1 MMDILEN
8 ILTVTGVIGLFYG
21 IGSWLY
27 YHKIGFYLFLNKIMS
42 SKREVQFDLTTSFKK
57 QDSIDF
63 KKIEDFLKNQ
73 GYTLRKQQNLKNSKI
88 YNLGNFL
95 FEVKQIDLF
104 DEDDHNVTI
113 GVINAA
119 ITYKSALKVIS
130 DYKKIT
136 EHIFEIADINSRQSQ
151 SSLTLKYGD
160 SNPFMGRNLASF
172 DKKSIKNFSCQVSFS
187 EIIGSDDPTIDGTDI
202 FIYKE
207 SINYTTNN
215 LDNLVNVARIC
226 FNTYR

>member
-1 MMDILEN
+1 MMDTLEN

-21 IGSWLY
+21 FGSWLY
-27 YHKIGFYLFLNKIMS
+27 CHKIGFYLFLNKIMS
-42 SKREVQFDLTTSFKK
+42 SKREVQFDLITSFKK

-63 KKIEDFLKNQ
+63 KKIEIFLKDQ
-73 GYTLRKQQNLKNSKI
+73 GYRLRKQQNLKNSKI

-104 DEDDHNVTI
+104 DEDDSNVTI

-136 EHIFEIADINSRQSQ
+136 EHIFEIEDINSRQSQ

-160 SNPFMGRNLASF
+160 SNPFMGRNLANF

-187 EIIGSDDPTIDGTDI
+187 EIIGSDDPTINGTDV

-215 LDNLVNVARIC
+215 LDNLVNVAKIC

>member
-8 ILTVTGVIGLFYG
+8 ILTFTGIIGLIYG
-21 IGSWLY
+21 FGSWLY
-27 YHKIGFYLFLNKIMS
+27 YHKIRFYLFLNKIMS
-42 SKREVQFDLTTSFKK
+42 SKREIQFDLATSFKK

-63 KKIEDFLKNQ
+63 KQIEKFLKED
-73 GYTLRKQQNLKNSKI
+73 GYEPRKKQNLKNSKI

-95 FEVKQIDLF
+95 FEVKQVDSID
-104 DEDDHNVTI
+104 DDDRNVTI

-119 ITYKSALKVIS
+119 ITYKSALKVITE
-130 DYKKIT
+130 YKKIT
-136 EHIFEIADINSRQSQ
+136 EHIFEVESIDSKLSQ

-172 DKKSIKNFSCQVSFS
+172 DKKSIKNFLCQVSFS

-202 FIYKE
+202 FIHKE

-215 LDNLVNVARIC
+215 LDNLVNVAKIC
-226 FNTYR
+226 FNTYK